1 MLDSFES
8 SLQFDQYF
16 GLLFLLDFKGHF
28 PVRPKTNSD

>member
-16 GLLFLLDFKGHF
+16 GRLFLFDFKGHV
-28 PVRPKTNSD
+28 PIRPKPNSD